1 MAADEFQDRMMKY
14 IKYGLTIKTTTA
26 DGKEYNLVG
35 INYKQSWDVVE
46 PSKDSGV
53 FCMPDKNGAGMCYYF
68 SETKNGV
75 GCIFDSIEDTI
86 HYNEDVEKK
95 VNLLR
100 AKIGE
105 LQELFANE
113 SYEDLTMLRFV
124 IDKEKPKKQKTKKQ
138 QPEKKVEE
146 HNTEHESVKGEE
158 PIDSNGGEVVV
169 NMEDT
174 HVVTGNNKEE
184 ANEIDAKIARALG
197 KI

>member
-35 INYKQSWDVVE
+35 INYKPSWDVVE

-53 FCMPDKNGAGMCYYF
+53 FCMPDKNSTGMCYYF

-75 GCIFDSIEDTI
+75 GCIFDSIEETI
-86 HYNEDVEKK
+86 RYNEDVEKK

-100 AKIGE
+100 LKISE

-146 HNTEHESVKGEE
+146 HNTEPEPVKREE
-158 PIDSNGGEVVV
+158 PIASNDVEVVV

>member
-14 IKYGLTIKTTTA
+14 IKYGLTIKTTIA

-35 INYKQSWDVVE
+35 INYKPSWDVVE

-53 FCMPDKNGAGMCYYF
+53 FCMPDKNGGGMCYYF

-75 GCIFDSIEDTI
+75 GCIFDSIEETI

-138 QPEKKVEE
+138 QPDKKVEE
-146 HNTEHESVKGEE
+146 HNTEPESVKREE
-158 PIDSNGGEVVV
+158 PIASNDVEVVV